1 MIKSV
6 NNYPVSQLFDI
17 EAGVVYAIPRYQ
29 REYTWKM
36 NQWEALFD
44 DVEENNPGY
53 FLGSIICINQTTDT
67 LAVQRL
73 EVVDGQQ
80 RLTTLSLLFAALYQ
94 SLKQHEKDLDDD
106 QRVELIN
113 LKRKL
118 VLKKGDDQLRVI
130 PQIQNNNQGDYRA
143 VLSDVGVISPFDRPA
158 YAGSRKIF
166 RAFRYFQGRIEE
178 MVNGGSDRLGAIT
191 GFLDKVSQACLVKIE
206 VASHADAYI
215 LFESLNNRGMPLTA
229 IDLIKNKL
237 LARLETTEPGKVD
250 HYFGVWNTLLGYLG
264 DDYSIQER
272 FFRHYYNAF
281 KDPLGVPFRK
291 AEDKKKD
298 PLGTV
303 ATRSNLIQIY
313 EKLIN
318 QDAKHH
324 LQAIRAAGQLY
335 ALMLA
340 RNPDNAWAPLDNPL
354 KDLDRIQGAPSYLL
368 MLYLLVRRE
377 SLAID
382 VAHLKEIAQL
392 LVCFFVRR
400 NLTDTPPTRDLTR
413 LFMATIEKVAESL
426 GAAVVTTIRD
436 ELLAVSASDE
446 SFRSKLEGAI
456 YEENAG
462 VTRFV
467 LCALAEQGMTKETWV
482 DLWKFENKQFVWT
495 IEHIFPQGENIPK
508 SWVDMIAAGD
518 ETKAKELQHAYVHKL
533 GNLTISGFNTALS
546 NKSFA
551 EKRDRK
557 DRQGRAVGYKN
568 GLKLNADLA
577 TAAAWSVEQIDA
589 RTTTLVDQV
598 MRLFSMKEGQLCA
611 TGDKEG

>member
-29 REYTWKM
+29 REYTWSKA
-36 NQWEALFD
+36 QWESLFD
-44 DVEENNPGY
+44 DVQENNPGY

-94 SLKQHEKDLDDD
+94 SLKRHEKDLDDD

-130 PQIQNNNQGDYRA
+130 PQIQNNNQNDYRA
-143 VLSDVGVISPFDRPA
+143 VLSDVGVISPFDPPT
-158 YAGSRKIF
+158 YAGNRKIF
-166 RAFRYFQGRIEE
+166 RAFRYFQARIEDLVQGE
-178 MVNGGSDRLGAIT
+178 NDRLASIMA
-191 GFLDKVSQACLVKIE
+191 FLDKVSQACIVKIE
-206 VASHADAYI
+206 VASHADAYT

-229 IDLIKNKL
+229 IDLIKNNL

-250 HYFGVWNTLLGYLG
+250 HYFDVWNKLLGYLG
-264 DDYSIQER
+264 DDYSVQER

-281 KDPLGVPFRK
+281 KDPLNAPFRK
-291 AEDKKKD
+291 NEDKKKD
-298 PLGTV
+298 PLGPV
-303 ATRSNLIQIY
+303 ATRSNLIHIY
-313 EKLIN
+313 EKLVN
-318 QDAKHH
+318 QDAKQLMQSIHS
-324 LQAIRAAGQLY
+324 AGQLY

-340 RNPDNAWAPLDNPL
+340 RNQNKENIWAALDKPL

-368 MLYLLVRRE
+368 MLYLLVRRDA
-377 SLAID
+377 LGID
-382 VAHLKEIAQL
+382 VAQLAEIAQL

-413 LFMATIEKVAESL
+413 LFMATIDKVSDL
-426 GAAVVTTIRD
+426 SGADVVKTIRN

-446 SFRSKLEGAI
+446 TFRSKLEGAI

-467 LCALAEQGMTKETWV
+467 LCALAEHYMTKETWV
-482 DLWKFENKQFVWT
+482 DLWKYEGKVFVWT
-495 IEHIFPQGENIPK
+495 IEHIFPQGDNIPA
-508 SWVDMIAAGD
+508 SWVTMIAGGD
-518 ETKAKELQHAYVHKL
+518 EKKAKAIQETYVHKL
-533 GNLTISGFNTALS
+533 GNLTISGFNSALG
-546 NKSFA
+546 NKSFR
-551 EKRDRK
+551 EKRDRT
-557 DRQGRAVGYKN
+557 DSEGREVGYKN
-568 GLKLNADLA
+568 GLKLNAELA
-577 TAAAWSVEQIDA
+577 TSEAWSVAQIDA
-589 RTTTLVDQV
+589 RTTTLVDQA
-598 MRLFSMKEGQLCA
+598 MSLFAMTMGQPIS
-611 TGDKEG
+611 

>member
-29 REYTWKM
+29 REYTWSKG
-36 NQWEALFD
+36 QWETLFD
-44 DVEENNPGY
+44 DVQENDPGY
-53 FLGSIICINQTTDT
+53 FLGSIICINQTSDT

-94 SLKQHEKDLDDD
+94 SLKFHEADLDED
-106 QRVELIN
+106 QRAELTN

-118 VLKKGDDQLRVI
+118 VLRRVEDQLRVI
-130 PQIQNNNQGDYRA
+130 PQIQNNNQNDYKA
-143 VLSDVGVISPFDRPA
+143 VLSDVGVISQFDAPA
-158 YAGSRKIF
+158 YAGNRKIF
-166 RAFRYFQGRIEE
+166 RAFRYFQARIEE
-178 MVNGGSDRLGAIT
+178 MVDGENDRLASIMA
-191 GFLDKVSQACLVKIE
+191 FLEKVSQACLVKIE
-206 VASHADAYI
+206 VASHADAYT

-237 LARLETTEPGKVD
+237 LARLETAEPGKVD
-250 HYFGVWNTLLGYLG
+250 HYFDVWNKLLGYLG

-281 KDPLGVPFRK
+281 KDSLNAPFRK
-291 AEDKKKD
+291 DEDKKKD
-298 PLGTV
+298 PLGPV

-313 EKLIN
+313 ERLIN

-324 LQAIRAAGQLY
+324 LQAIRSAGQLY

-340 RNPDNAWAPLDNPL
+340 RNADEAWAPLDKPL

-377 SLAID
+377 ALAIN
-382 VAHLKEIAQL
+382 VAHLGEIAQI
-392 LVCFFVRR
+392 LVSFFVRR

-413 LFMATIEKVAESL
+413 LFMTAIEKVAESS
-426 GAAVVTTIRD
+426 GDDVVAIIRD
-436 ELLAVSASDE
+436 ELRDVSASDDT
-446 SFRSKLEGAI
+446 FRSKLEGAL

-467 LCALAEQGMTKETWV
+467 LCALAEQSMTKETWV
-482 DLWKFENKQFVWT
+482 DLWRYEGKLFVWT
-495 IEHIFPQGENIPK
+495 IEHIFPQGESIPA
-508 SWVDMIAAGD
+508 SWVAMMADGD
-518 ETKAKELQHAYVHKL
+518 QARARALQQTHVHKL
-533 GNLTISGFNTALS
+533 GNLTISGFNSALG
-546 NKSFA
+546 NKSFRD
-551 EKRDRK
+551 KRDRTDSK
-557 DRQGRAVGYKN
+557 GRQVGYKN
-568 GLKLNADLA
+568 GLKLNAELA
-577 TAAAWSVEQIDA
+577 NAEAWSVQQIDA

-598 MRLFSMKEGQLCA
+598 VRLFAMSQGQGQPC
-611 TGDKEG
+611 E

>member
-29 REYTWKM
+29 REYTWSKA
-36 NQWEALFD
+36 QWESLFD
-44 DVEENNPGY
+44 DVQENDPGY

-94 SLKQHEKDLDDD
+94 SLKLHEKDLDDD

-130 PQIQNNNQGDYRA
+130 PQIQNNNQNDYRA
-143 VLSDVGVISPFDRPA
+143 VLSDVGVISPFDTPA
-158 YAGSRKIF
+158 YAGNRKIF

-178 MVNGGSDRLGAIT
+178 MVHSENDRLASIMA
-191 GFLDKVSQACLVKIE
+191 FLDKVSQACLVKIE
-206 VASHADAYI
+206 VASHADAYT

-250 HYFGVWNTLLGYLG
+250 HYFDVWNKLLGYLG
-264 DDYSIQER
+264 DDYSVQER

-281 KDPLGVPFRK
+281 KDPLNVPFRK
-291 AEDKKKD
+291 DEDKKKD
-298 PLGTV
+298 PLGPV

-324 LQAIRAAGQLY
+324 LQAIRSAGQLY

-340 RNPDNAWAPLDNPL
+340 RNTDEAWAPLDKPL

-377 SLAID
+377 ALGID
-382 VAHLKEIAQL
+382 VAQLEDIARL

-413 LFMATIEKVAESL
+413 LFMATIDKVAELS
-426 GAAVVTTIRD
+426 GAAVVKTIRD

-446 SFRSKLEGAI
+446 TFRSKLEGAI

-467 LCALAEQGMTKETWV
+467 LCALAEQSMTKETWV
-482 DLWKFENKQFVWT
+482 DLWKYEGKLFVWT
-495 IEHIFPQGENIPK
+495 IEHIFPQGDNIPA
-508 SWVDMIAAGD
+508 SWVTMIAGGD
-518 ETKAKELQHAYVHKL
+518 EKKAKAIQETHVHKL
-533 GNLTISGFNTALS
+533 GNLTISGFNSALG
-546 NKSFA
+546 NKSFK
-551 EKRDRK
+551 EKRDRTDSK
-557 DRQGRAVGYKN
+557 GREVGYKN
-568 GLKLNADLA
+568 GLKLNAELA
-577 TAAAWSVEQIDA
+577 TAEAWSVAQIDA
-589 RTTTLVDQV
+589 RTTKLVGQV
-598 MRLFSMKEGQLCA
+598 MGLFAMTEGQPCA
-611 TGDKEG
+611 

>member
-6 NNYPVSQLFDI
+6 NNYPISQLFDI
-17 EAGVVYAIPRYQ
+17 EAGVIYAIPRYQ
-29 REYTWKM
+29 REYTWSTA
-36 NQWEALFD
+36 QWESLFD
-44 DVEENNPGY
+44 DVEENDPGY
-53 FLGSIICINQTTDT
+53 FLGSIICINQSTDS
-67 LAVQRL
+67 LAVQKL

-80 RLTTLSLLFAALYQ
+80 RLTTLSLLFAALYHAM
-94 SLKQHEKDLDDD
+94 KAHESNLDED
-106 QRVELIN
+106 QRGELLN

-130 PQIQNNNQGDYRA
+130 PQIQNNNQNDYRA
-143 VLSDVGVISPFDRPA
+143 VLSDIGVIGQVDTPA
-158 YAGSRKIF
+158 YAGNRKIY
-166 RAFRYFQGRIEE
+166 RAYRYFQGRIQDVLADQTNPVESI
-178 MVNGGSDRLGAIT
+178 MA
-191 GFLDKVSQACLVKIE
+191 FLEKVSQACVVKIE
-206 VASHADAYI
+206 VASHADAYT

-237 LARLETTEPGKVD
+237 LARLETTDSGKVD
-250 HYFGVWNTLLGYLG
+250 HYFDVWNKLLGYLG

-281 KDPLGVPFRK
+281 KDPLNEPFRK

-298 PLGTV
+298 PLGPV

-324 LQAIRAAGQLY
+324 LQDIRAAGQLY
-335 ALMLA
+335 ALMLS
-340 RNPDNAWAPLDNPL
+340 RNTDEVWVSLDKPL

-377 SLAID
+377 ALSIN
-382 VAHLKEIAQL
+382 VEHLGEIARL

-413 LFMATIEKVAESL
+413 LFMDIIDKVASLSGES
-426 GAAVVTTIRD
+426 VVKSIRE
-436 ELLAVSASDE
+436 ELLEFSATDE
-446 SFRSKLEGAI
+446 VFRNKLDGAI

-467 LCALAEQGMTKETWV
+467 LCALAEQSMTKETWV
-482 DLWKFENKQFVWT
+482 DLWKYEGKLFVWT
-495 IEHIFPQGENIPK
+495 IEHIFPQGDNIPA
-508 SWVDMIAAGD
+508 SWMTMIAGGD
-518 ETKAKELQHAYVHKL
+518 EKKAKSIQETHVHKL
-533 GNLTISGFNTALS
+533 GNLTISGFNSALS
-546 NKSFA
+546 NKSFKD
-551 EKRDRK
+551 KRDRK
-557 DRQGRAVGYKN
+557 DAQGRSVGYKN

-577 TAAAWSVEQIDA
+577 EADSWSVEKIEA
-589 RTTTLVDQV
+589 RSDVLVGQV
-598 MRLFSMKEGQLCA
+598 MAMFSMK
-611 TGDKEG
+611 

>member
-36 NQWEALFD
+36 DQWESLFD
-44 DVEENNPGY
+44 DIEENDPGY

-94 SLKQHEKDLDDD
+94 SLKLHEQDLDDD

-118 VLKKGDDQLRVI
+118 VLKKGGDQLRVI
-130 PQIQNNNQGDYRA
+130 PQIQNNNQSDYRA
-143 VLSDVGVISPFDRPA
+143 LLSDLEVISSFDTPA
-158 YAGSRKIF
+158 YAGNRKIF
-166 RAFRYFQGRIEE
+166 RAFRYFQ
-178 MVNGGSDRLGAIT
+178 DRLEETVDSEDDRLASIMA
-191 GFLDKVSQACLVKIE
+191 FLDKVSQACLVKIE
-206 VASHADAYI
+206 VASHADAYT

-229 IDLIKNKL
+229 VDLIKNKL
-237 LARLETTEPGKVD
+237 LARLETTESGKVD
-250 HYFGVWNTLLGYLG
+250 NYFDVWNKLLRSLG
-264 DDYSIQER
+264 DDYSVQER

-281 KDPLGVPFRK
+281 KDPLNEPFRK
-291 AEDKKKD
+291 DDDKKKD
-298 PLGTV
+298 PLGPM

-313 EKLIN
+313 ETLIN
-318 QDAKHH
+318 QDAEHH
-324 LQAIRAAGQLY
+324 LHAIRAAGHLY

-340 RNPDNAWAPLDNPL
+340 RNPDEAWAPLKKPL

-377 SLAID
+377 ALSIDLAQLGQ
-382 VAHLKEIAQL
+382 VAQL

-413 LFMATIEKVAESL
+413 LFMTIIDKVADLS
-426 GAAVVTTIRD
+426 GDAVVKAIRH
-436 ELLAVSASDE
+436 ELLAVSASDDM
-446 SFRSKLEGAI
+446 FRAKLGGAI
-456 YEENAG
+456 YEDNSG

-467 LCALAEQGMTKETWV
+467 LCALAEQGMTRETWV
-482 DLWKFENKQFVWT
+482 DLWRYEGKLFVWT
-495 IEHIFPQGENIPK
+495 IEHIFPQGENIPA
-508 SWVDMIAAGD
+508 SWVTMIAGGD
-518 ETKAKELQHAYVHKL
+518 EKKAKAIQESHVHKL
-533 GNLTISGFNTALS
+533 GNLTISGFNSALS
-546 NKSFA
+546 NKSF
-551 EKRDRK
+551 EDKRDRT
-557 DRQGRAVGYKN
+557 DSEGRDVGYKN
-568 GLKLNADLA
+568 GLKLNAELA
-577 TAAAWSVEQIDA
+577 TAEAWSVEHIDA
-589 RTTTLVDQV
+589 RTTALAAQV
-598 MRLFSMKEGQLCA
+598 VSLFAMTEG
-611 TGDKEG
+611 

>member
-29 REYTWKM
+29 REYTWSKS
-36 NQWEALFD
+36 QWETLFD
-44 DVEENNPGY
+44 DVQENDPGY
-53 FLGSIICINQTTDT
+53 FLGSMICINQTTDT

-94 SLKQHEKDLDDD
+94 SLKLHEKDLDDD

-143 VLSDVGVISPFDRPA
+143 VLSEVGVISPFDMPS
-158 YAGSRKIF
+158 YAGNRKIF
-166 RAFRYFQGRIEE
+166 RAFRYFQARIEI
-178 MVNGGSDRLGAIT
+178 MVGDESDPLASIME
-191 GFLDKVSQACLVKIE
+191 FLDKVSHACLVKIE
-206 VASHADAYI
+206 VASHADAYT

-250 HYFGVWNTLLGYLG
+250 HYFDVWNRLLGYLG

-281 KDPLGVPFRK
+281 KDPLNVPFRK
-291 AEDKKKD
+291 DEDKKKD
-298 PLGTV
+298 PLGPM
-303 ATRSNLIQIY
+303 ATRANLIQIY

-324 LQAIRAAGQLY
+324 LQEIRAAGQLY

-340 RNPDNAWAPLDNPL
+340 RNTDDAWAPLEKPL
-354 KDLDRIQGAPSYLL
+354 KDLDRIQGSPSYML

-377 SLAID
+377 ALSID
-382 VAHLKEIAQL
+382 IAQLGKIAQL

-400 NLTDTPPTRDLTR
+400 NLTDTPSTRDLTR
-413 LFMATIEKVAESL
+413 LFMATIDKVANL
-426 GAAVVTTIRD
+426 MGDAVVNAVRN
-436 ELLAVSASDE
+436 ELIAVSASDE
-446 SFRSKLEGAI
+446 NFRTKLESAI

-467 LCALAEQGMTKETWV
+467 LCALAEQSMTKETWV
-482 DLWKFENKQFVWT
+482 DLWKYEGKLFVWT
-495 IEHIFPQGENIPK
+495 IEHIFPQGDNIPA
-508 SWVDMIAAGD
+508 SWVTMIADGD
-518 ETKAKELQHAYVHKL
+518 MKEAKAIQETHVHKL
-533 GNLTISGFNTALS
+533 GNLTISGFNSALG
-546 NKSFA
+546 NKSFND
-551 EKRDRK
+551 KRDRTDSK
-557 DRQGRAVGYKN
+557 GREVGYKN
-568 GLKLNADLA
+568 GLKLNAELA
-577 TAAAWSVEQIDA
+577 TAETWSVKQINA
-589 RTTTLVDQV
+589 RTNTLVGQV
-598 MRLFSMKEGQLCA
+598 MSLFAATEGQPCA
-611 TGDKEG
+611 

>member
-6 NNYPVSQLFDI
+6 NNYPVSQLFDT
-17 EAGVVYAIPRYQ
+17 EAVVVYAIPRYQ
-29 REYTWKM
+29 REYTWSKA
-36 NQWEALFD
+36 QWESLFD
-44 DVEENNPGY
+44 DIEENDPGY

-94 SLKQHEKDLDDD
+94 SLKRHEEDLDDD

-118 VLKKGDDQLRVI
+118 VLKKGNDQLRVI
-130 PQIQNNNQGDYRA
+130 PQIQNNNQNDYRA
-143 VLSDVGVISPFDRPA
+143 VLSDVGVISPFDTPA
-158 YAGSRKIF
+158 YAGNRKIF
-166 RAFRYFQGRIEE
+166 RAFRYFQDRIEK
-178 MVNGGSDRLGAIT
+178 MVPGEYDRLAPIMA
-191 GFLDKVSQACLVKIE
+191 FLDKVSQACLVKIE
-206 VASHADAYI
+206 VASHADAYT

-250 HYFGVWNTLLGYLG
+250 HYFDVWNKLLGYLG
-264 DDYSIQER
+264 DDYSVQER

-281 KDPLGVPFRK
+281 KDPLNVPFRK
-291 AEDKKKD
+291 DDDKKRD
-298 PLGTV
+298 PLGPV

-318 QDAKHH
+318 QDAKSH
-324 LQAIRAAGQLY
+324 LQAIRSAGQLY

-340 RNPDNAWAPLDNPL
+340 RNTDEAWAQLDKPL

-377 SLAID
+377 ALGID
-382 VAHLKEIAQL
+382 VAQLAEIARL

-413 LFMATIEKVAESL
+413 LFMATTDKVAELS
-426 GAAVVTTIRD
+426 GATVVMTIRD

-446 SFRSKLEGAI
+446 TFRSKLEGAI

-467 LCALAEQGMTKETWV
+467 LCALAEQSMTKETWV
-482 DLWKFENKQFVWT
+482 DLWKYEGKLFVWT
-495 IEHIFPQGENIPK
+495 IEHIFPQGDNIPA
-508 SWVDMIAAGD
+508 SWVTMMAGGD
-518 ETKAKELQHAYVHKL
+518 EKKAKAIQENHVHKL
-533 GNLTISGFNTALS
+533 GNLTISGFNSALG
-546 NKSFA
+546 NKGFKD
-551 EKRDRK
+551 KRDRTDSK
-557 DRQGRAVGYKN
+557 GREVGYKN
-568 GLKLNADLA
+568 GLKLNAELA
-577 TAAAWSVEQIDA
+577 VAEAWSVAQIDV
-589 RTTTLVDQV
+589 RTATLVSQA
-598 MRLFSMKEGQLCA
+598 MKLFSL
-611 TGDKEG
+611 